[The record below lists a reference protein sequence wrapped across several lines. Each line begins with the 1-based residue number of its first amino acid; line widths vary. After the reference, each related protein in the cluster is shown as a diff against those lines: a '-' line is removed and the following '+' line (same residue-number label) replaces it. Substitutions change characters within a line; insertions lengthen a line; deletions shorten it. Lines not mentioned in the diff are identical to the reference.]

1 MVAFSVVDS
10 DAVIGDVIWFD
21 TDVDEYVDTLPL
33 EVVVLIVE
41 ISSVI
46 VVFPVVRELLSV
58 LVVFKPGVTLSVVE
72 LSCVLFWVLLLVGV
86 EEAVI
91 FVVEVEVVD
100 GNVDDDEGV
109 DDDAE

>member
-1 MVAFSVVDS
+1 MVVAFSVVDS

-46 VVFPVVRELLSV
+46 VVFPVVRELLS
-58 LVVFKPGVTLSVVE
+58 LLGVFKPGVTLSVVE
-72 LSCVLFWVLLLVGV
+72 LSCVLF
-86 EEAVI
+86 
-91 FVVEVEVVD
+91 
-100 GNVDDDEGV
+100 
-109 DDDAE
+109 

>member
-72 LSCVLFWVLLLVGV
+72 LSCVLFWVLLLVGI

>member
-58 LVVFKPGVTLSVVE
+58 LGVFKPVVTLSVVE

>member
-1 MVAFSVVDS
+1 MVVAFSVVDS

-72 LSCVLFWVLLLVGV
+72 LSCVLF
-86 EEAVI
+86 
-91 FVVEVEVVD
+91 
-100 GNVDDDEGV
+100 
-109 DDDAE
+109 